1 MQLASPLRQPAA
13 RTGASRR
20 ETILGPTQRMLARP
34 DENMKM
40 DDQPEKKTMTDN
52 NARDDRASVL
62 RKAKKLRRARENEGT
77 QRTSFTEP
85 HPGRRRAEPPD
96 EDHEI

>member
-1 MQLASPLRQPAA
+1 MQLASPLRQLAA

-20 ETILGPTQRMLARP
+20 EASLGPTQRMLARP

-40 DDQPEKKTMTDN
+40 DDQPEKN
-52 NARDDRASVL
+52 NDGQERARRQSK
-62 RKAKKLRRARENEGT
+62 RPKKSKKLRRARENEGT
-77 QRTSFTEP
+77 QRTILTEP